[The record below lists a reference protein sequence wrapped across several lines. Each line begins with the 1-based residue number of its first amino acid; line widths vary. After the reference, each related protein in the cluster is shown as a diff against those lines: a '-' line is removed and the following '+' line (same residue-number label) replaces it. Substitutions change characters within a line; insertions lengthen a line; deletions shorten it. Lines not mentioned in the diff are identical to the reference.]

1 MATGSLLAAGPPMSS
16 EPTQAEAPRTVAITG
31 ATGLIGTA
39 LATRL
44 RASGYAVRRL
54 LRSPRDAGP
63 GDVVWDPARG
73 ALPPNALDGVDAIVH
88 LAGEPVAH
96 RWTAERKR
104 EIRDSRVRSTELL
117 AQAVRALQRKP
128 RVLLSGSA
136 IGYYGDRGDELL
148 DETSAPG
155 SDFLAQTCVD
165 WERATA
171 PAADAG
177 VRVVLLRT
185 GIVLTPHGGALARL
199 LPIFRLGGG
208 GPIGSGRQWMSWIG
222 LADHVRAMLHA
233 LVTDSIRGP
242 ANLVAP
248 NPVSS
253 ADFATT
259 LGRVL
264 KRPALVPVPA
274 FALELL
280 YGEMAR
286 ATLLAG
292 QRALPKRLM
301 ASQFEFAQ
309 PTLEGALRA
318 ELSREP

>member
-1 MATGSLLAAGPPMSS
+1 MPSD
-16 EPTQAEAPRTVAITG
+16 PTQAEAPRTVAITG

-54 LRSPRDAGP
+54 LRSPRGAGP

-73 ALPPNALDGVDAIVH
+73 AVPPNALDDVDAIVH

-104 EIRDSRVRSTELL
+104 AIRDSRVRGTELL
-117 AQAVRALQRKP
+117 AQAVRGLQRKP
-128 RVLLSGSA
+128 RVLLGGSA

-148 DETSAPG
+148 DERSAPG

-185 GIVLTPHGGALARL
+185 GIVLSPNGGALARL

-222 LADHVRAMLHA
+222 LGDHVRAVLHA

-248 NPVSS
+248 NPVTN

-264 KRPALVPVPA
+264 TRPALVPVPA

-292 QRALPKRLM
+292 QRALPKSLM
-301 ASQFEFAQ
+301 ANQFEFEE

-318 ELSREP
+318 ELNRES

>member
-1 MATGSLLAAGPPMSS
+1 MSS
-16 EPTQAEAPRTVAITG
+16 DPHRAKAPLIVAVTG
-31 ATGLIGTA
+31 ATGLIGST
-39 LATRL
+39 LVTRL
-44 RASGYAVRRL
+44 RASGYIVRRL
-54 LRSPRDAGP
+54 LRSPRGADAG
-63 GDVVWDPARG
+63 DTVWDPARG
-73 ALPPNALDGVDAIVH
+73 ALPPTALDGVDAIVH

-104 EIRDSRVRSTELL
+104 AIHDSRVRSTALL
-117 AQAVRALQRKP
+117 VEAVRALERKP
-128 RVLLSGSA
+128 SVLLSGSA
-136 IGYYGDRGDELL
+136 VGYYGDRGDALL
-148 DETSAPG
+148 DETSPPG
-155 SDFLAQTCVD
+155 NDFLAQVCVD
-165 WERATA
+165 WERATV

-185 GIVLTPHGGALARL
+185 GIVLSPRGGALARL

-208 GPIGSGRQWMSWIG
+208 GPIGSGKQWMSWIG
-222 LADHVRAMLHA
+222 LGDHVGAVLHA
-233 LVTDSIRGP
+233 LMTESIRG
-242 ANLVAP
+242 AINLVAP
-248 NPVSS
+248 NPVTN

-264 KRPALVPVPA
+264 TRPALVPVPA

-292 QRALPKRLM
+292 QRAVPRSLV
-301 ASQFEFAQ
+301 ANAFEFAQ

-318 ELSREP
+318 ELETAGDER